1 MLDWIPER
9 LPASGGLSAEGFYKL
24 LGRPSLDP
32 LTVLVRETAQN
43 SWDARSKGSR
53 SVRFDIELRKAAEG
67 LQQVLRNE
75 VFKNA
80 TKVHGTQLDQVLQN
94 RDLHVLTVSD
104 RGTRGL
110 DGPVT
115 ADEVSSDGNQ
125 NWANFVL
132 NAGKSK
138 SEGNTGGTYGFGK
151 TIAYVVS
158 QSNAVIIHSRTR
170 HKGRTVT
177 RLIAAAIGK
186 RFVSAGKNFTGRHW
200 WGVDS
205 EGGAPLP
212 VEGFAA
218 EALADLL
225 GMPPF
230 EDDELGTNVMIIA
243 PDLGQRTPGQAVTF
257 ISESILWHLW
267 PKLVPREG
275 GEPPIQCS
283 VRHNGTPIA
292 IPAFASRPPL
302 SRFVEAYQDL
312 VMGQDASLTFQKRAI
327 ERSTP
332 TKMTL
337 GHLGTVP
344 FAREQRAVIDDGHDA
359 ENDDSPPPASPFTN
373 SAAHHVALLRGPELV
388 IDYLSGP
395 VAPDPAIEWVGV
407 FRAADEFDGIFARA
421 EPPTHDAWNPDTV
434 DDRLEKNILRKVL
447 RDIQKAVTERWGTI
461 APPPAK
467 GAVSTAGVAD
477 ALGHLVLGKAGQGKG
492 RTPGSAP
499 PSGPGVVRPTLSFIE
514 STVEIVDGLHVSRA
528 MFDITPINGHK
539 RTELSVS
546 VGIALD
552 GRSLD
557 ASLDDSLHL
566 RPLVVGGV
574 DFDIHGTNST
584 VTVIGSHKQR
594 IVLEAANSGRMSVL
608 WDVEAKPARGAE
620 VEG

>member
-43 SWDARSKGSR
+43 SWDARSKGSD

-67 LQQVLRNE
+67 LQQVLRSE
-75 VFKNA
+75 VFNSA
-80 TKVHGTQLDQVLQN
+80 TKVHGTHLDQVLQD

-115 ADEVSSDGNQ
+115 ADEVSTDGNQ

-158 QSNAVIIHSRTR
+158 RSNAVIIHSRTK
-170 HKGRTVT
+170 HNGRTVT

-186 RFVSAGKNFTGRHW
+186 RFVLAGKNFTGRHW
-200 WGVDS
+200 WGVDG
-205 EGGAPLP
+205 EGAPLP
-212 VEGFAA
+212 VEGSAA
-218 EALADLL
+218 EELADRL

-230 EDDELGTNVMIIA
+230 EDGELGTNVMIIA
-243 PDLGQRTPGQAVTF
+243 PDLGQRTPRQAVTF
-257 ISESILWHLW
+257 IGESILWHLW

-275 GEPPIQCS
+275 GVSPIQCS
-283 VRHNGTPIA
+283 VRHNGTQIA
-292 IPAFASRPPL
+292 IPAFTSRPPL
-302 SRFVEAYQDL
+302 ARFVEAYQDL

-327 ERSTP
+327 DRSTP
-332 TKMTL
+332 NKMTL

-344 FAREQRAVIDDGHDA
+344 FAREQRAVIDDGHDGD
-359 ENDDSPPPASPFTN
+359 NDDSPPPASPFTN

-388 IDYLSGP
+388 IDYLPGP

-461 APPPAK
+461 APPPSK

-492 RTPGSAP
+492 RKSGSAP
-499 PSGPGVVRPTLSFIE
+499 PSVPAAVRPTLSFIE

-528 MFDITPINGHK
+528 MFDITPVNGHQ

-546 VGIALD
+546 VGIAID

-566 RPLVVGGV
+566 RPLNVGGV
-574 DFDIHGTNST
+574 DFDVHGTNST
-584 VTVIGSHKQR
+584 ITVIGGHKQR
-594 IVLEAANSGRMSVL
+594 MVLEAANSGRMSVL
-608 WDVEAKPARGAE
+608 WDVEARLAG
-620 VEG
+620 GGDH

>member
-43 SWDARSKGSR
+43 SWDARTEGAQ
-53 SVRFDIELRKAAEG
+53 SVRFDLELRKADDG
-67 LQQVLRNE
+67 LKRVLRNE
-75 VFKNA
+75 VFNSAK
-80 TKVHGTQLDQVLQN
+80 KVNGTQLDKVLQD

-110 DGPVT
+110 DGPAT
-115 ADEVSSDGNQ
+115 ADEVATEGEQ

-138 SEGNTGGTYGFGK
+138 TEGNTGGTYGFGK

-158 QSNAVIIHSRTR
+158 QANAVVIHSRTR
-170 HKGRTVT
+170 HNGRIVT
-177 RLIAAAIGK
+177 RLIAAAIGQ
-186 RFVSAGKNFTGRHW
+186 RFVSEGKNFTGRHW
-200 WGVDS
+200 WGIDG
-205 EGGAPLP
+205 EGAPLP
-212 VEGFAA
+212 A
-218 EALADLL
+218 EDQSAEELADRL

-230 EDDELGTNVMIIA
+230 TGGDLGTNVMIIA
-243 PDLGQRTPGQAVTF
+243 PDLGQRTPEQAVTF
-257 ISESILWHLW
+257 ISESVLWHLW
-267 PKLVPREG
+267 PKLVPRRHG
-275 GEPPIQCS
+275 IVPIQCS
-283 VRHNGTPIA
+283 VRHNGSPIA
-292 IPAFASRPPL
+292 IPAFTSRPPL
-302 SRFVEAYQDL
+302 ARFVEAYQDL
-312 VMGQDASLTFQKRAI
+312 VMGQEASLTFEKRAI

-332 TKMTL
+332 SKMTL

-373 SAAHHVALLRGPELV
+373 CAAHHVALLRAPELV
-388 IDYLSGP
+388 IDYLPGP

-407 FRAADEFDGIFARA
+407 FRAADEFDGIFSHA

-447 RDIQKAVTERWGTI
+447 RDIQRAVTERWGII
-461 APPPAK
+461 APPPSK

-477 ALGHLVLGKAGQGKG
+477 ALGHLVLGKPGQGKG
-492 RTPGSAP
+492 RKRRPAP
-499 PSGPGVVRPTLSFIE
+499 PTTPAAARPALSFIASE
-514 STVEIVDGLHVSRA
+514 VEIVDDLHVSRA
-528 MFDITPINGHK
+528 MFDVTPAKGHS
-539 RTELSVS
+539 RTVLNVS

-566 RPLVVGGV
+566 RQLSIGGV
-574 DFDIHGTNST
+574 DFAVNGINTD
-584 VTVIGSHKQR
+584 VTIVGELKQR
-594 IVLEAANSGRMSVL
+594 VVLEAANSGRMSVL
-608 WDVEAKPARGAE
+608 WDVDARLARGE
-620 VEG
+620 EI